1 MALTHMTIKEMCIA
15 TEKQLFDRKSAK
27 IESVVIAIS
36 MIAMAN
42 ADGGLLAVGIEDNG
56 EITGIDDYTKNINE
70 ILRAP
75 FDFCRPSIMI
85 ETETI
90 ECIDSKGDHNH
101 ILLIR
106 IPQSSELH
114 ANHRDEVFLRVGDK
128 SKKLSFDERLQLMY
142 AKGARYYENEPVYGS
157 ALDDID
163 MTAVAE
169 YCNKIGYSKSS
180 EEYIRQN
187 KKFIVDVN
195 GRQEMSGAAILLFG
209 KNPQLFFERA
219 RVRFIRYEGTEAKV
233 GADMNVVKDKI
244 FEGRI
249 LELLEKT
256 IEFVRSQIKE
266 HTYLG
271 PDARFVTEP
280 EYPEFVWKEII
291 INAIAHRDYSIK
303 GTDIQIKM
311 FDDHIT
317 VESPGTL
324 PGIVRLNNM
333 REIHFSRNPKIAEF
347 LHEYEYV
354 REFGEGIDRMYLE
367 MKQAGLPE
375 PEYRTEAFMVYATIR
390 NEKYVKNMQEKGVD
404 NTQEDTQV
412 NTQVNTQVDTQDKI
426 LEFCKEPK
434 SKSEI
439 TAFLGF
445 KNSKGVAKNHLK
457 PLLEAGKLVMTI
469 PDKPNSKNQKYVI
482 NRS

>member
-1 MALTHMTIKEMCIA
+1 MKLTAMTVEEMCTT
-15 TEKQLFDRKSAK
+15 TEKQLFDRKSARV
-27 IESVVIAIS
+27 EATAIATP
-36 MIAMAN
+36 MIALAN

-56 EITGIDDYTKNINE
+56 EITGIDSYTRNVNE
-70 ILRAP
+70 ILRASL
-75 FDFCRPSIMI
+75 DFCKPSIMV
-85 ETETI
+85 ETEMV
-90 ECIDSKGDHNH
+90 ECKDNQGKNNH
-101 ILLIR
+101 ILLIL
-106 IPQSSELH
+106 IPQSGELH

-128 SKKLSFDERLQLMY
+128 SKKLTFDERLQMMY

-157 ALDDID
+157 TIDDID
-163 MTAVAE
+163 MMVVAE
-169 YCNKIGYSKSS
+169 YCNKIHYGKQP
-180 EEYIRQN
+180 EEYIKQN
-187 KKFIVDVN
+187 KKFIVNVN

-233 GADMNVVKDKI
+233 GAAMNVIKDKI

-249 LELLEKT
+249 LDLVEKT
-256 IEFVRSQIKE
+256 IEFVRDQIKE

-280 EYPEFVWKEII
+280 EYPEFVWKELIV
-291 INAIAHRDYSIK
+291 NAIAHRDYSIK

-333 REIHFSRNPKIAEF
+333 REIHFSRNPKIAAL

-354 REFGEGIDRMYLE
+354 REFGEGIDRMFFE

-375 PEYRTEAFMVYATIR
+375 PEYRTEAFMYMPQLKT
-390 NEKYVKNMQEKGVD
+390 KNFWRE
-404 NTQEDTQV
+404 N
-412 NTQVNTQVDTQDKI
+412 
-426 LEFCKEPK
+426 
-434 SKSEI
+434 
-439 TAFLGF
+439 
-445 KNSKGVAKNHLK
+445 
-457 PLLEAGKLVMTI
+457 
-469 PDKPNSKNQKYVI
+469 
-482 NRS
+482 